1 MVEIVRP
8 RRSVLYMP
16 AINARALEKAR
27 TLPADTVIFDLEDAV
42 APDAKESARAQA
54 VEAVRQGGYAPRE
67 VIVRVNG
74 LDSDWGAKDLKAMGE
89 VMPDAVLLPKIESAN
104 QIRTAANLLPEQL
117 DLWCMIET
125 PLGVL
130 RASQIAAASGRLR
143 CLVVGTSDL
152 AKDLNVRP
160 GPGREP
166 LLTSLSLCVLAA
178 RAHGL
183 AVLDGVYLDLEDDDG
198 FVAACVQGRDLGF
211 DGKTLIH
218 PRQLAASN
226 RIFAPSYEEVEEAQ
240 VIVDAFARAEA
251 EGRGV
256 VVVNGQL
263 VEQLHVVQAQRL
275 LALADAIEQ
284 REAGVKGEP

>member
-1 MVEIVRP
+1 
-8 RRSVLYMP
+8 
-16 AINARALEKAR
+16 
-27 TLPADTVIFDLEDAV
+27 
-42 APDAKESARAQA
+42 
-54 VEAVRQGGYAPRE
+54 

-74 LDSDWGAKDLKAMGE
+74 LDSDWGAEDLKAMGE
-89 VMPDAVLLPKIESAN
+89 VMPDAVLLPKIESAS